1 MTPLCFL
8 YLGYLHTQT
17 IAIAIAIA
25 SARFVAC
32 GAVMRPM
39 VMR

>member
-1 MTPLCFL
+1 MTPHCFL

-17 IAIAIAIA
+17 IAIA
-25 SARFVAC
+25 SARFVTC